1 MEGDEI
7 ENLRRQM
14 RSNIEIES
22 EKHYSDE
29 KKGLK
34 PKRPNLGGLGGP
46 QRHLLEIKGNVNQEQ
61 QMY

>member
-7 ENLRRQM
+7 ENLCRQM

-34 PKRPNLGGLGGP
+34 PKRPNLGLGGP
-46 QRHLLEIKGNVNQEQ
+46 PRHLLEIKANVNQEQ
-61 QMY
+61 MY